1 MIETFA
7 INAPGDRADSDF
19 LDNQNYNIAP
29 FQQRRKV
36 PKGFGFVLLGFIDQ
50 RPYGV
55 LSQ

>member
-50 RPYGV
+50 RPFGV